1 MVVTLVWVCSF
12 TCFPLKSHAVTQ
24 TLGLNVLYRELDPLA
39 KLEWRA
45 LAKQGL
51 STTSCQRQNEGR
63 QQGERFLL

>member
-51 STTSCQRQNEGR
+51 STMSCQSQNEGR
-63 QQGERFLL
+63 QQGERCLL